1 MDKINEN
8 IEKIKENEEKIEMNQ
23 PVNVVEDKIETKGLK
38 LKKSTKDRLNMLQSN
53 FDDAESMI
61 VTLLNQYDNFKI
73 ESSEKFSDRKG
84 EIDRFNFLIDSLKG
98 CFVNSLEMA
107 TYLED
112 KYAVKLKNEMKMK
125 TKQKIAVPILAD
137 REVFDYLKEKVG
149 ERKTKTEAFCDLLDK
164 SLAGFVSPFLR
175 NKGYE
180 LQPNQCHVTV
190 SDLSSEWHWHRATV
204 RSFLDVMEEF
214 GLLNRIRLSKSVIIT
229 MTVQTSQSTESCN
242 GQKKLNLAEQLRE
255 ALSDW
260 IIGKVSLD
268 EIGIKCEQL
277 VRRAMDE
284 AGICDSCPSPDSITR
299 INPAADDDE
308 RAVKIRM
315 VALECITFAAIQRA
329 LRKSRFDDSAEFMD
343 YFRLELYGDWTGL
356 IATSKGIAGLIL
368 DVDRDENSDYDED
381 DREFLKT
388 LFKPFLAFA
397 AKAQEATYQI
407 GG

>member
-1 MDKINEN
+1 
-8 IEKIKENEEKIEMNQ
+8 
-23 PVNVVEDKIETKGLK
+23 
-38 LKKSTKDRLNMLQSN
+38 
-53 FDDAESMI
+53 
-61 VTLLNQYDNFKI
+61 
-73 ESSEKFSDRKG
+73 
-84 EIDRFNFLIDSLKG
+84 
-98 CFVNSLEMA
+98 
-107 TYLED
+107 
-112 KYAVKLKNEMKMK
+112 MK

-164 SLAGFVSPFLR
+164 SFVSPFLR

>member
-1 MDKINEN
+1 
-8 IEKIKENEEKIEMNQ
+8 
-23 PVNVVEDKIETKGLK
+23 
-38 LKKSTKDRLNMLQSN
+38 
-53 FDDAESMI
+53 
-61 VTLLNQYDNFKI
+61 
-73 ESSEKFSDRKG
+73 
-84 EIDRFNFLIDSLKG
+84 
-98 CFVNSLEMA
+98 
-107 TYLED
+107 
-112 KYAVKLKNEMKMK
+112 MK

-255 ALSDW
+255 VLSDW

-284 AGICDSCPSPDSITR
+284 AGICDSCPSPDSIIR

-315 VALECITFAAIQRA
+315 VALECIAFAAIQRA

-356 IATSKGIAGLIL
+356 VATSKGIAGLIL
-368 DVDRDENSDYDED
+368 DVDRDDNTDYDED

-407 GG
+407 GD